1 MPAGVSMIQKNPVKI
16 TIENLR
22 LRAIIGIND
31 WERETRQDV
40 VIGVELELTPGMAFT
55 RDAIDETVDY
65 KRLNKR
71 LIAEVEQSSFFLV
84 ERLCDHLLDLVM
96 EDRRVERARVRVAK
110 PGALRFADSVAVE
123 RSAARAGERTS

>member
-1 MPAGVSMIQKNPVKI
+1 MIQRNPVKI

-22 LRAIIGIND
+22 LRTIIGIND

-40 VIGVELELTPGMAFT
+40 VVNVELELESGTVFT

-71 LIAEVEQSSFFLV
+71 IIDEVERSSFFLI
-84 ERLCDHLLDLVM
+84 EKLCDHLLGLVM
-96 EDRRVERARVRVAK
+96 EDGRVRRARVRVAK
-110 PGALRFADSVAVE
+110 PGALRFTDSVSVE
-123 RSAARAGERTS
+123 CSAERETAGTGPA